1 MASRIGGLLTRAG
14 ASLKQAWPHIIL
26 AFGCA
31 IVLTLL
37 VVSFQQRQ
45 LALTAV
51 DVAKSNALLLRR
63 LDAIQLL
70 MADSESSVRGY
81 VITHD
86 PSTLDVYYR
95 AKGELPDAVNAV
107 RRDYPIDDM
116 RRTEMNDL
124 LDMISAKQAVLATAV
139 ETLQRGEVYVVD
151 RRGREYMDRIR
162 NLLADM
168 RNKVRHDGEGLL
180 GQFLDRYRDSW
191 LVTLGLSCLAM
202 LLLVMLFS
210 SSQRR
215 TALQQRLHNILRTEA
230 DRLEAT
236 VAARTVELSELA
248 SHLNVIRESEKESLA
263 RELHDELGAVLTAAK
278 MEVAT
283 IQRRAGASMDEALR
297 ERFARLIELLNTGIG
312 IKRRIIDDLRPPL
325 LIELGLTA
333 ALRAMAEDFAHAQG
347 VQMKLDLPD
356 EDLPL
361 NEETSLAFFRI
372 AQESLTNI
380 RKYAHATSV
389 ELCLKRNSDGS
400 LELCVADNGKGFDAG
415 VLPTRSHGITGMR
428 HRMRML
434 RGSLRIDTRP
444 GSGTRLTAAAP
455 PAQPDEANGGDV
467 PPALPSGRAS
477 MLH

>member
-1 MASRIGGLLTRAG
+1 MASRMGGLLARAG

-51 DVAKSNALLLRR
+51 DVARSNAQLLRR

-70 MADSESSVRGY
+70 MADCESSVRGY
-81 VITHD
+81 VITRD
-86 PSTLDVYYR
+86 PAVLDVYYR
-95 AKGELPDAVNAV
+95 AKGELPDAVNAI
-107 RRDYPIDDM
+107 RRDYPIDEG
-116 RRTEMNDL
+116 RRSEMNDL
-124 LDMISAKQAVLATAV
+124 LDMLSAKQAVLATAV
-139 ETLQRGEVYVVD
+139 ETLQRGENYVAD

-162 NLLADM
+162 VLLGDM
-168 RNKVRHDGEGLL
+168 RDKVRHDGEGLL
-180 GQFLDRYRDSW
+180 AQFLDRYRDSW

-215 TALQQRLHNILRTEA
+215 TVLQQRLHNILRTEA

-283 IQRRAGASMDEALR
+283 IQRRSGASMDEAMR

-347 VQMKLDLPD
+347 VKLRLELPED
-356 EDLPL
+356 EPVL

-380 RKYAHATSV
+380 RKYAHATEV
-389 ELCLKRNSDGS
+389 ELWLRRGPDGG
-400 LELCVADNGKGFDAG
+400 LELSVADNGRGFDAG

-434 RGSLRIDTRP
+434 NGALRIDTRP
-444 GSGTRLTAAAP
+444 GSGARVVAL
-455 PAQPDEANGGDV
+455 V
-467 PPALPSGRAS
+467 PPAGLGEANAS
-477 MLH
+477 SVVGARISPPQSILH